1 MKTRK
6 TIKWIASIL
15 GASILVSTA
24 AFTVVSCSSSE
35 PASNKYSPE
44 EQKIINYRTEF
55 KDKFYQFIVEK
66 SNEKYGSFTTEC
78 NDVLKKASVSVYKN
92 LNDEKWWYSWRP
104 YDLIAMSGEKYTV
117 TSYIGNVI
125 EYDNY
130 YLVNDAFVY
139 IYKQVCPW
147 GSCDNEILKI
157 LDINGVNDGLTIII
171 NK

>member
-1 MKTRK
+1 MMKTRK

-92 LNDEKWWYSWRP
+92 LNDEMMIFLKTIWFNS
-104 YDLIAMSGEKYTV
+104 
-117 TSYIGNVI
+117 NVRRK
-125 EYDNY
+125 
-130 YLVNDAFVY
+130 
-139 IYKQVCPW
+139 IYCYFIYW
-147 GSCDNEILKI
+147 
-157 LDINGVNDGLTIII
+157 
-171 NK
+171 